1 MGTLEFQV
9 IDVDYFLV
17 NEKPIVRI
25 FGKTKESDAVCG
37 FYEGYQPYM
46 YTNSDPTLL
55 LEQNTNVVKIE
66 QTDRKKLSG
75 ETGIYKIILK
85 NPAKTPETREF
96 LFSKKLEVFEADI
109 LFKNRF
115 MADFG
120 FGGLDW
126 IKVEYENTNTNVV
139 STKRV
144 LKLKLIERIEKE
156 DEVDFKILALDIECV
171 SQEENRMPEA
181 KKDPVILIGLTFS
194 HKHKGQ
200 ESIVLGLRSGKGI
213 TSFETEEEMLK
224 QFIDIILDYD
234 PDFVTAFNGNSFDF
248 PYLLERMMELKIN
261 PIFSRC
267 RQKPVMAKTFG
278 NVARVTMVG
287 RVVVDSLEII
297 RTDYSLTRYGLAF
310 VAPALLG
317 KEKGDVKPSE
327 MLKFWKGSQDKYE
340 KLSEYCRNDV
350 SLALELVQKL
360 NLLNKYK
367 SLAKVSGVLLQDAL
381 DSGEAGRIEHYLL
394 RIFNKKGYVFP
405 CKPEA
410 YDVKER
416 VKNSKILLKGGFVL
430 DPKPGLHSNVVVL
443 DFKSMYPSI
452 IRTFNVCPTTKV
464 RTKDFKEEDVLKTAA
479 NVCYYKH
486 EIRKGIIPEILEHLM
501 ISRDVAKKKLK
512 NEKDPLKKSM
522 YHGEQW
528 ALKIL
533 ANAFYGYLGYAR
545 ARIYDLD
552 IANTITSEGRAMI
565 GDTIKKINEKG
576 FEVLYSDTD
585 SVFVQMKTENMEEIK
600 KVGSEIAN
608 NISEGLPGVME
619 LQFEKVFKRFLPL
632 SKKRYVAWKFEPT
645 KEGWEEKME
654 MKGVET
660 VRRDWCPLTTKTMKK
675 IIDIV
680 LKESDP
686 KKAVSYFKDII
697 MKLNKN
703 EIEINDLTITKT
715 ITKKVESYDGV
726 QPHVEVVKKM
736 ISRGENPGLGDRIS
750 YVIVKGTGLLSK
762 RAEDPVYVT
771 EKGLSVDSRYYMDNQ
786 LFPPLERI
794 FVALGIEKTELIGG
808 GKQIGLFEAMGLN
821 GKNGH
826 NIKKTEDVFKATLSD
841 VNGFVCKTCSK
852 FYPRPSLIG
861 TCECGGEFLFNSLKG
876 PVEEVVVN

>member
-1 MGTLEFQV
+1 MAE
-9 IDVDYFLV
+9 
-17 NEKPIVRI
+17 EPK
-25 FGKTKESDAVCG
+25 
-37 FYEGYQPYM
+37 
-46 YTNSDPTLL
+46 
-55 LEQNTNVVKIE
+55 KI
-66 QTDRKKLSG
+66 
-75 ETGIYKIILK
+75 
-85 NPAKTPETREF
+85 
-96 LFSKKLEVFEADI
+96 
-109 LFKNRF
+109 
-115 MADFG
+115 
-120 FGGLDW
+120 
-126 IKVEYENTNTNVV
+126 
-139 STKRV
+139 
-144 LKLKLIERIEKE
+144 
-156 DEVDFKILALDIECV
+156 
-171 SQEENRMPEA
+171 
-181 KKDPVILIGLTFS
+181 
-194 HKHKGQ
+194 
-200 ESIVLGLRSGKGI
+200 
-213 TSFETEEEMLK
+213 
-224 QFIDIILDYD
+224 
-234 PDFVTAFNGNSFDF
+234 
-248 PYLLERMMELKIN
+248 
-261 PIFSRC
+261 
-267 RQKPVMAKTFG
+267 
-278 NVARVTMVG
+278 G

-340 KLSEYCRNDV
+340 KLAEYCRNDV
-350 SLALELVQKL
+350 MLALELVQKL

-367 SLAKVSGVLLQDAL
+367 SLAKVSGILLQDAL

-394 RIFNKKGYVFP
+394 RVFNKKGYVFP

-410 YDVKER
+410 HDVKER

-501 ISRDVAKKKLK
+501 NSRDAAKKKLK
-512 NEKDPLKKSM
+512 SEKDPLKKTM
-522 YHGEQW
+522 YYGEQW

-545 ARIYDLD
+545 AKIYDLD
-552 IANTITSEGRAMI
+552 IANTITSEGRSII
-565 GDTIKKINEKG
+565 GDTIKKIEERG

-585 SVFVQMKTENMEEIK
+585 SVFVQMKTEDMEEIK
-600 KVGSEIAN
+600 KIGSEIADE
-608 NISEGLPGVME
+608 ISEGLPGVME

-660 VRRDWCPLTTKTMKK
+660 VRRDWCPLTTKSMKRV
-675 IIDIV
+675 IDIV

-697 MKLNKN
+697 VKLNKN
-703 EIEINDLTITKT
+703 EIDINDLTITKT

-736 ISRGENPGLGDRIS
+736 MARGENPGLGDRIS
-750 YVIVKGTGLLSK
+750 YVIVKGIGLLSK

-771 EKGLSVDSRYYMDNQ
+771 EKGMSVDSRYYIDNQ
-786 LFPPLERI
+786 LLPPLERI
-794 FVALGIEKTELIGG
+794 FVALGIEKTELVGG

-826 NIKKTEDVFKATLSD
+826 AKKPEEVFKATLND

-876 PVEEVVVN
+876 PIEEVVVN